1 MRIRV
6 NTATGCNHVRIET
19 LVGTVLD
26 VLSIA
31 DLLKAPR
38 DGERALLTGL
48 RYAVK
53 DYLATGSA
61 VTVNNIKTFLETREF

>member
-6 NTATGCNHVRIET
+6 NTATGCSHIRFET
-19 LVGTVLD
+19 LAGTVLD
-26 VLSIA
+26 VLTLAEI
-31 DLLKAPR
+31 LRTPL

-53 DYLATGSA
+53 DYIATGST
-61 VTVNNIKTFLETREF
+61 VTVNNVKTFLESREF